1 MKSNSLEDV
10 AQEFVMSKYAT
21 QQDLR
26 EAMLQEIVGLRN
38 KLAEAE
44 REFELYMEQY

>member
-1 MKSNSLEDV
+1 MNNHSLEDV